1 MNNKKRAAMYMA
13 MIGMALHSMKLS
25 CKISE
30 DDSFTYE
37 FKDPIGRVEGS
48 VGLVHTLLDNEEL
61 DPLSLSITG
70 DDMFGDDNLTTDQ
83 LEEMFLKDDDVIM
96 SFEDGTMEIYF
107 SDLHLTNSSS
117 IASIMLHL
125 QGALLTVLRIRQYLY
140 SYQEIE

>member
-25 CKISE
+25 CKISD

-37 FKDPIGRVEGS
+37 FKDPISRVEGN
-48 VGLVHTLLDNEEL
+48 VGLDTLLDNEEL
-61 DPLSLSITG
+61 DTLSLSITG
-70 DDMFGDDNLTTDQ
+70 EDMFGDDNLSTDQ

-96 SFEDGTMEIYF
+96 SFEDGTIEIYF